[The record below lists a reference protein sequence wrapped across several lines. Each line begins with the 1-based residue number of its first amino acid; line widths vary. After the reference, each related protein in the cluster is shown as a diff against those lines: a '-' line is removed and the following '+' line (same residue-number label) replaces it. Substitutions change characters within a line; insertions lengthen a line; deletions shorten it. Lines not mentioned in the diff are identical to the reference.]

1 MEGVESIIDLNV
13 GGTRFQTSRQTL
25 TADTNSMLAKM
36 FDPESS
42 FSAPGVKKDGAY
54 FLDRNPVHFGAVLD
68 FLRSGH
74 LEKDCNVPALLK
86 EASYFGL
93 QGLEAALQEVAK
105 EKAQVGTGDEFLLNV
120 GGEIF
125 VTSKDTLCWMTDSKL
140 ARMVRGEEKQ
150 EFDKDGNLFID
161 CDPKDFAYILKAL
174 RLRTSLRTL
183 SDLPG
188 GLTSPTGHIR
198 VTARALGLGSFFG
211 SYITRSSDD
220 L

>member
-1 MEGVESIIDLNV
+1 M
-13 GGTRFQTSRQTL
+13 
-25 TADTNSMLAKM
+25 
-36 FDPESS
+36 
-42 FSAPGVKKDGAY
+42 
-54 FLDRNPVHFGAVLD
+54 
-68 FLRSGH
+68 
-74 LEKDCNVPALLK
+74 EKDCNVPALLK

-161 CDPKDFAYILKAL
+161 CDPKDFAYVLKILRKRGRGHNGVTKEAFNDVRATAEL
-174 RLRTSLRTL
+174 NGRGRLASRQW
-183 SDLPG
+183 
-188 GLTSPTGHIR
+188 PTCSQ
-198 VTARALGLGSFFG
+198 TCLQE
-211 SYITRSSDD
+211 
-220 L
+220 